1 MLPLRD
7 TRRAWLEKCA
17 AKGMLLGSLTQ
28 LQVES
33 LLGAEDQPETSNPTQ
48 WNELGPFFRK
58 GTPLKTR
65 LCRATAPGM
74 PLDVEGNVFNTT
86 GNRVEGVSIDV
97 WHADIAGHYDID
109 GYECRGKFTLD
120 KKATYTF
127 TSVLPGHYPDR
138 VAQHIH
144 YLVQAPGHK
153 PLITQLYFATDPV
166 FLGDPAK
173 HFGKDPLVRHPSLIR
188 PLRLIGEGRDI
199 TARAHFDL
207 VLEKL

>member
-1 MLPLRD
+1 MLPPRD

-17 AKGMLLGSLTQ
+17 AKGLLLGSLS
-28 LQVES
+28 QVQVDR
-33 LLGAEDQPETSNPTQ
+33 LLGAEDKPVTNEPTQ

-65 LCRATAPGM
+65 LCRASAPGM
-74 PLDVEGNVFNTT
+74 PLDVAGDVLNTG
-86 GNRVEGVSIDV
+86 GNRVAGVSIDV
-97 WHADIAGHYDID
+97 WHADISGHYDID
-109 GYECRGKFTLD
+109 GYECRGKFALD
-120 KKATYTF
+120 TKASYAF
-127 TSVLPGHYPDR
+127 SSVLPGHYPDR

-173 HFGKDPLVRHPSLIR
+173 HFGKDPGVRHPSLIR
-188 PLRLIGEGRDI
+188 AVRLNGEGRDV
-199 TARAHFDL
+199 TASVTFDL